1 MNDFERML
9 DDICAYCKNYFV
21 VEKISGVFTITDGVL
36 ALHDSIQEG
45 QFIRI
50 VGSIFNDGVYKT
62 PTSDLKDE
70 TFSGAICSMA
80 VPPKLLKLI
89 DEMRKWETDNSYAL
103 NSPYQSESKADYSYT
118 LKTGANGDSMTTI
131 NKFSSRFTEW
141 RKI

>member
-1 MNDFERML
+1 MNDVERML

-36 ALHDSIQEG
+36 ALPDSIQEG

-50 VGSIFNDGVYKT
+50 VGSIFNDGVHKT
-62 PTSDLKDE
+62 PTSDLNDE
-70 TFSGAICSMA
+70 TFSGVIWSMA

-118 LKTGANGDSMTTI
+118 LKTGAGGDSMTTI

>member
-1 MNDFERML
+1 
-9 DDICAYCKNYFV
+9 
-21 VEKISGVFTITDGVL
+21 
-36 ALHDSIQEG
+36 
-45 QFIRI
+45 
-50 VGSIFNDGVYKT
+50 
-62 PTSDLKDE
+62 
-70 TFSGAICSMA
+70 MA

-118 LKTGANGDSMTTI
+118 LKTGADGDSMTTI